1 MRAFQSNMDRYNIE
15 RQKQAEQR
23 KMKVLDVA
31 QGLFLEKGLA
41 NTTMNDIMTEAAISK
56 ATLYRYYKSIHPI
69 AFEIEYRMLREI
81 FQNTYFVMENDL
93 NTEEIVFKSLLI
105 LIDEFHQHEAAY
117 IYVGMFDNLYAKQ
130 HPSEQ
135 LTRDYLDFFETMN
148 MKRLYREE
156 PEKVTKYITS
166 INVVLS
172 FLERLATRGKLLEK
186 NQEITVDAQL
196 GEFRKMIGREF
207 GNE

>member
-1 MRAFQSNMDRYNIE
+1 MERYNNE

-23 KMKVLDVA
+23 KMKVLDIA
-31 QGLFLEKGLA
+31 QGLFLKKGLA
-41 NTTMNDIMTEAAISK
+41 NTTMNDIMNEAGVSK

-81 FQNTYFVMENDL
+81 FQNTYFVIENDL
-93 NTEEIVFKSLLI
+93 SIEEIVFKSLLK
-105 LIDEFHQHEAAY
+105 LIDEFHDHESAY
-117 IYVGMFDNLYAKQ
+117 VYVGMFDNLYAKQ
-130 HPSEQ
+130 QPSEKLAQ
-135 LTRDYLDFFETMN
+135 DYQDFFETLN
-148 MKRLYREE
+148 MKRLYKED

-186 NQEITVDAQL
+186 NQEISVDAQL
-196 GEFRKMIGREF
+196 GEFRKMIEREF